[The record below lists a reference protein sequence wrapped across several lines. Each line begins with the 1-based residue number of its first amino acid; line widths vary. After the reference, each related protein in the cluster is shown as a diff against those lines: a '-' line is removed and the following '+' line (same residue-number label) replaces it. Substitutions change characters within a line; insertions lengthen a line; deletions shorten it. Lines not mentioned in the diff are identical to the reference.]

1 MTSSPSPPCPQTVL
15 VTGSSGHLGRA
26 LMLSLP
32 SYGYTPI
39 GIDIKPSSTCTF
51 IGSFGDATLLQ
62 NLFSPSWLRAQ
73 PEISS
78 ANHPNG
84 IEPVSHIIHCATL
97 HKPHIESHTKAQ
109 FVQTNIADTLTL
121 LEAAA
126 ATTTTTGTTTTSDS
140 SETMTRENNEEEEK
154 TTIIKS
160 FTYIS
165 TTSTFGRSL
174 SPHQSTIP
182 GGGAPKP
189 AAAPAT
195 HITEQTPCLP
205 KNIYGLTKSTA
216 EDLCYLISSSSS
228 SSSPTTTTTTT
239 TTSTTTSTNP
249 NLPVII
255 LKTSRFFPE
264 ADDDADRRNMLAD
277 DENLKLCELAYRRVD
292 IADIVSACV
301 ASIKAQTRA
310 SPSSRIT
317 FGKYI
322 ISGPSPFLDLPAE
335 DWVRLNT
342 TTAASPAGPDGAAE
356 EGGASEEGAEKVF
369 AQVAERL
376 CPGIGAVMEQKR
388 WKWLSRVDRVYDS
401 RLAMDEEELGWKP
414 EWTFRAALQKIK
426 RGEEEWRSGLTA
438 EVGKLG
444 YHDRAWGVYTT

>member
-1 MTSSPSPPCPQTVL
+1 MASSTPSPRPQTVL

-39 GIDIKPSSTCTF
+39 GIDIKPSSTATF
-51 IGSFGDATLLQ
+51 IGSFGDASLLQ

-73 PEISS
+73 PAISS
-78 ANHPNG
+78 SSHPN
-84 IEPVSHIIHCATL
+84 IEPISHIIHCATL

-126 ATTTTTGTTTTSDS
+126 ATTTTTFNSDLENSNSGETT
-140 SETMTRENNEEEEK
+140 

-174 SPHQSTIP
+174 SPVSSSSVP
-182 GGGAPKP
+182 AGAPLKP
-189 AAAPAT
+189 AAA

-205 KNIYGLTKSTA
+205 KNIYGLTKSSA
-216 EDLCYLISSSSS
+216 EDLCYLISSQSS
-228 SSSPTTTTTTT
+228 
-239 TTSTTTSTNP
+239 
-249 NLPVII
+249 LPVIV

-264 ADDDADRRNMLAD
+264 EDDDADRRNMLG

-292 IADIVSACV
+292 MADIVSACV
-301 ASIKAQTRA
+301 ASIRAQTPDEKKRGL
-310 SPSSRIT
+310 T

-322 ISGPSPFLDLPAE
+322 ISGPSPFLELPRE
-335 DWVRLNT
+335 DW
-342 TTAASPAGPDGAAE
+342 
-356 EGGASEEGAEKVF
+356 
-369 AQVAERL
+369 
-376 CPGIGAVMEQKR
+376 
-388 WKWLSRVDRVYDS
+388 
-401 RLAMDEEELGWKP
+401 
-414 EWTFRAALQKIK
+414 
-426 RGEEEWRSGLTA
+426 
-438 EVGKLG
+438 
-444 YHDRAWGVYTT
+444 

>member
-1 MTSSPSPPCPQTVL
+1 MASSPSPPCPQTVL

-51 IGSFGDATLLQ
+51 VGSFGDATLLQ

-73 PEISS
+73 PEISCF
-78 ANHPNG
+78 NHPNG
-84 IEPVSHIIHCATL
+84 IEPISHIIHCATL

-126 ATTTTTGTTTTSDS
+126 ATTTGTSDPLETGKEKEETTT
-140 SETMTRENNEEEEK
+140 
-154 TTIIKS
+154 IKS

-174 SPHQSTIP
+174 SPQQSIP
-182 GGGAPKP
+182 GGAPKP
-189 AAAPAT
+189 AA

-205 KNIYGLTKSTA
+205 KNIYGLTKSSA

-228 SSSPTTTTTTT
+228 PATTTTTTT
-239 TTSTTTSTNP
+239 ATTSTTNP

-292 IADIVSACV
+292 IADVVSACV

-310 SPSSRIT
+310 SPSRIT

-322 ISGPSPFLDLPAE
+322 ISGPSPFLDLSAE

-342 TTAASPAGPDGAAE
+342 TTAGPAGPDGAGAE
-356 EGGASEEGAEKVF
+356 EGGASEGASEGGAEKVF

-401 RLAMDEEELGWKP
+401 RLAMDEKELGWKP
-414 EWTFRAALQKIK
+414 EWTFQAALERIK
-426 RGEEEWRSGLTA
+426 RGEQWRSGLTA
-438 EVGKLG
+438 EVGRLG
-444 YHDRAWGVYTT
+444 YHDRAWGVYTTK

>member
-1 MTSSPSPPCPQTVL
+1 MASSPSPPRPRDTVL

-39 GIDIKPSSTCTF
+39 GIDIKPSSTATF
-51 IGSFGDATLLQ
+51 IGSCGDASLLQ
-62 NLFSPSWLRAQ
+62 DLFNPRWLRAQ

-78 ANHPNG
+78 SSNDPNG
-84 IEPVSHIIHCATL
+84 IEPISHIIHCATL

-126 ATTTTTGTTTTSDS
+126 ATITTTTSES
-140 SETMTRENNEEEEK
+140 PETESKKEEK
-154 TTIIKS
+154 TTIKS

-174 SPHQSTIP
+174 SPLSSVP
-182 GGGAPKP
+182 GAPKP
-189 AAAPAT
+189 AA
-195 HITEQTPCLP
+195 HITEKTPCLP
-205 KNIYGLTKSTA
+205 KNIYGLTKSSA
-216 EDLCYLISSSSS
+216 EDLCYLISSQSS
-228 SSSPTTTTTTT
+228 
-239 TTSTTTSTNP
+239 
-249 NLPVII
+249 LPAVV

-264 ADDDADRRNMLAD
+264 ADDDADRRASLPD

-301 ASIKAQTRA
+301 ASIRAQTRPRL
-310 SPSSRIT
+310 PSTEGEGEGKGEGPKRIK

-322 ISGPSPFLDLPAE
+322 ISGPSPFLHLSPE
-335 DWVRLNT
+335 DWVALNT
-342 TTAASPAGPDGAAE
+342 T
-356 EGGASEEGAEKVF
+356 SESDPNAGAEKVF
-369 AQVAERL
+369 AEVAERL
-376 CPGIGAVMEQKR
+376 CPGIGEMMAQKKG

-401 RLAMDEEELGWKP
+401 RKAMDEKELGWKP
-414 EWTFRAALQKIK
+414 EWTFQRALERIM
-426 RGEEEWRSGLTA
+426 RGEEWRSGLTA

-444 YHDRAWGVYTT
+444 YHDRAWGVYTTE

>member
-1 MTSSPSPPCPQTVL
+1 MASSTPPLRPETVL

-32 SYGYTPI
+32 SYGYTPT
-39 GIDIKPSSTCTF
+39 GLDIKPSSTTTF
-51 IGSFGDATLLQ
+51 IGSFGDASLLQ

-78 ANHPNG
+78 SHHPDLQP
-84 IEPVSHIIHCATL
+84 ISHIIHCATL

-126 ATTTTTGTTTTSDS
+126 ATTTTTATSGDPDDTNCERTT
-140 SETMTRENNEEEEK
+140 
-154 TTIIKS
+154 IKS

-174 SPHQSTIP
+174 SPLPFFVP
-182 GGGAPKP
+182 GVPKP
-189 AAAPAT
+189 AV

-205 KNIYGLTKSTA
+205 KNIYGLTKSSA

-228 SSSPTTTTTTT
+228 
-239 TTSTTTSTNP
+239 
-249 NLPVII
+249 LPVII

-264 ADDDADRRNMLAD
+264 AEDDADRRNMLG

-301 ASIKAQTRA
+301 ASIRAQQTTSTRGT
-310 SPSSRIT
+310 SNKRIGRN

-322 ISGPSPFLDLPAE
+322 ISSPSPFLDLPQE

-342 TTAASPAGPDGAAE
+342 LSPADGA
-356 EGGASEEGAEKVF
+356 GAEKVF
-369 AQVAERL
+369 AEIAERL
-376 CPGIGAVMEQKR
+376 CPGIGAVMEQKG
-388 WKWLSRVDRVYDS
+388 WKWLGRVDRVYDS
-401 RLAMDEEELGWKP
+401 RLAMEETGNGGLGWKP
-414 EWTFRAALQKIK
+414 EWTFQRALERIV
-426 RGEEEWRSGLTA
+426 RGEEWRSGLTG

-444 YHDRAWGVYTT
+444 YHDRVWGVYTTE

>member
-1 MTSSPSPPCPQTVL
+1 MAAADSTPRPETVL

-39 GIDIKPSSTCTF
+39 GIDIKPSSTATF
-51 IGSFGDATLLQ
+51 IGSFGDASLLQ

-73 PEISS
+73 SAISS
-78 ANHPNG
+78 SSHPN
-84 IEPVSHIIHCATL
+84 IEPISHIIHCATL

-126 ATTTTTGTTTTSDS
+126 ATTTTTFNSDSDSNSETTTT
-140 SETMTRENNEEEEK
+140 
-154 TTIIKS
+154 IKS

-174 SPHQSTIP
+174 SPLSSSVP
-182 GGGAPKP
+182 GAPLKP
-189 AAAPAT
+189 AA

-205 KNIYGLTKSTA
+205 KNIYGLTKSSA
-216 EDLCYLISSSSS
+216 EDLCYLISSQSS
-228 SSSPTTTTTTT
+228 
-239 TTSTTTSTNP
+239 
-249 NLPVII
+249 LPVIV

-264 ADDDADRRNMLAD
+264 EDDDADRRNMLG

-292 IADIVSACV
+292 IADIVSACI
-301 ASIKAQTRA
+301 ASMRAQTRTDNNT
-310 SPSSRIT
+310 RIN

-322 ISGPSPFLDLPAE
+322 ISGPSPFLDLPPE
-335 DWVRLNT
+335 DWEKLNT
-342 TTAASPAGPDGAAE
+342 SSSSGPDGANGA
-356 EGGASEEGAEKVF
+356 GASEKVF
-369 AQVAERL
+369 AEVAERL
-376 CPGIGAVMEQKR
+376 CPGISGVMMKQKG

-401 RLAMDEEELGWKP
+401 RLAMEEIARGGLGWKP
-414 EWTFRAALQKIK
+414 EWTFQRALERIK
-426 RGEEEWRSGLTA
+426 RGEEWRSKLTG

-444 YHDRAWGVYTT
+444 YHDRVWGVYTTE